1 MCGAFVTALSTLA
14 QNAVPLPAHAYYQ
27 LFLDFPCNYHLKWV
41 TVGPISQFVTMTGF
55 VIVRLE
61 RYSNTARYCNT
72 FPLCWLQAALCLLSI
87 FFYFPIVWIQILKKF
102 LLLIFLNSLLKLFH
116 VFSTVFFEH
125 HCALRYFSSC
135 PSLTTDSQRK
145 LTDCASAG
153 WTGRLLS
160 VKVLGGGGGISYRGF
175 VTKQESSLEFWLKRI
190 LFLLA
195 VRRHHAQKHLY
206 RRVSLAEKLWSFRR
220 GSLHLLLMGMFL
232 RPS

>member
-160 VKVLGGGGGISYRGF
+160 VKVLGGGGGGF
-175 VTKQESSLEFWLKRI
+175 LIVVSSPNRNRHWNSDWSEFFFCSPSEDTMRRSIYIEESHWPR
-190 LFLLA
+190 
-195 VRRHHAQKHLY
+195 
-206 RRVSLAEKLWSFRR
+206 SF
-220 GSLHLLLMGMFL
+220 GALGGDHCTCF
-232 RPS
+232 